1 MREIP
6 LFAIE
11 IGDDRLIR
19 QVRPRQGGGGGE
31 KVKGYNLHSLFF
43 TLHFKRVMLF
53 PKTKSNL
60 INLCTK
66 GGRVRFLKL
75 FSM

>member
-19 QVRPRQGGGGGE
+19 QVRPRQRGGGE
-31 KVKGYNLHSLFF
+31 KVKWYNLHSLFL

>member
-19 QVRPRQGGGGGE
+19 QVRPREGRGCGE
-31 KVKGYNLHSLFF
+31 KVKGYNVHSLFHPPLS
-43 TLHFKRVMLF
+43 TSQGDVNSKDQ
-53 PKTKSNL
+53 
-60 INLCTK
+60 I
-66 GGRVRFLKL
+66 
-75 FSM
+75 